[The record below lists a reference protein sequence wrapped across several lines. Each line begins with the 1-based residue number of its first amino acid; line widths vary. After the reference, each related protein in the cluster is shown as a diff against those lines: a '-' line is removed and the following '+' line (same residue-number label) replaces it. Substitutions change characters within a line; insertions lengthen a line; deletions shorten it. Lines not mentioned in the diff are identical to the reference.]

1 MWSPVKGS
9 TVPYAG
15 GNRQYA
21 LKKAEQRD
29 AFSDSIQNK
38 VLDVPVGSNPNRR
51 RTCALLITL
60 TFDKKRFTREQA
72 WGCLSST
79 PIDDSD
85 IKTGVLNNLTANLRS
100 IFGPL
105 CKITVKEAQKD
116 GYPAPHIIL
125 FLESPVTVKLHKGK
139 SGQSWRIVDPHTL
152 KRLGKDPALRRMA
165 HTRHVDAIRLNPVW
179 KHGFIDIQGIVKG
192 DRFRNRKNAV
202 CYAYKYLTKSLT
214 DDHGSEVANM
224 RTIADCK
231 TKSPRIAL
239 WGHIANKSYGLR
251 DITYERR

>member
-1 MWSPVKGS
+1 MRDDSMIVFQDMESGERVYSPICRR
-9 TVPYAG
+9 

-29 AFSDSIQNK
+29 AFSDAIQDK

-79 PIDDSD
+79 PIDDFD

-105 CKITVKEAQKD
+105 CKITVKEAQED
-116 GYPAPHIIL
+116 GY
-125 FLESPVTVKLHKGK
+125 LHPTSSSQAGHPPRKDTTA
-139 SGQSWRIVDPHTL
+139 SSWS
-152 KRLGKDPALRRMA
+152 
-165 HTRHVDAIRLNPVW
+165 
-179 KHGFIDIQGIVKG
+179 
-192 DRFRNRKNAV
+192 NR
-202 CYAYKYLTKSLT
+202 
-214 DDHGSEVANM
+214 
-224 RTIADCK
+224 
-231 TKSPRIAL
+231 
-239 WGHIANKSYGLR
+239 WG
-251 DITYERR
+251 T